1 MLNNSSNMTSQ
12 SIFIDNFTQKQ
23 NFCYSLL
30 YFKNIEG
37 ITNQGQILDYYFPE
51 KNFLLLPRNIIT
63 KNTTNND
70 GETSTENYYT
80 TLFLSWSEEKSLI
93 KKLEE
98 MLEKE
103 TNIDVYDGV
112 INSKGKQIAVF
123 RKNKFNSLNNWSD
136 FDGRYSYIISHQYNN
151 GVYAYRITSSDSMK
165 QNLKLLEQK
174 GLKENTVLD
183 LIFTGRDSNKWHNT
197 YNFGNFKVKDC
208 IITNREQII
217 LSNSRGLIDLKNYEN
232 ISNGNGVL
240 LLNFLPDYI
249 FPAYMEYDYYSG
261 MNIRCINFVPEDKT
275 ELQEDGKLIIQ
286 KYFKRVDP
294 SSIVVLPKDEEVKK
308 EIEMNLLTKSV
319 GSLNEIFIASKT
331 SIEDIIKKFD
341 SRRTYTIRQE
351 FLARKRD
358 LIMSIAQCRR
368 EINDKKE
375 RIASIEYRIKEF
387 IPFPMIDI
395 KSVQDYNEPFYD
407 VYSMLYK
414 ENGQYI
420 VRRDVNLN
428 ELEQR

>member
-1 MLNNSSNMTSQ
+1 M
-12 SIFIDNFTQKQ
+12 
-23 NFCYSLL
+23 
-30 YFKNIEG
+30 
-37 ITNQGQILDYYFPE
+37 
-51 KNFLLLPRNIIT
+51 
-63 KNTTNND
+63 
-70 GETSTENYYT
+70 
-80 TLFLSWSEEKSLI
+80 
-93 KKLEE
+93 
-98 MLEKE
+98 
-103 TNIDVYDGV
+103 YDGV

-136 FDGRYSYIISHQYNN
+136 FDGKYSYIISHQYND

-208 IITNREQII
+208 IITNKEQII

-308 EIEMNLLTKSV
+308 K
-319 GSLNEIFIASKT
+319 
-331 SIEDIIKKFD
+331 
-341 SRRTYTIRQE
+341 
-351 FLARKRD
+351 
-358 LIMSIAQCRR
+358 
-368 EINDKKE
+368 
-375 RIASIEYRIKEF
+375 
-387 IPFPMIDI
+387 
-395 KSVQDYNEPFYD
+395 
-407 VYSMLYK
+407 
-414 ENGQYI
+414 
-420 VRRDVNLN
+420 
-428 ELEQR
+428 